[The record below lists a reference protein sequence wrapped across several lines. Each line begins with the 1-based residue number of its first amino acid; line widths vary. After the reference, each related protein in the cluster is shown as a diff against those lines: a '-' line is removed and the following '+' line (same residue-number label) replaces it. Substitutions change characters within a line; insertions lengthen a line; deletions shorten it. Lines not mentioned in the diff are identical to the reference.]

1 MNPYQGLLDMND
13 PIDVQLLKGYSSSV
27 CLSRISIL
35 YRIEW

>member
-13 PIDVQLLKGYSSSV
+13 PIDVQLQEGYSSLV
-27 CLSRISIL
+27 CLSGISIL